1 MTFFDVETELLRDDG
16 KRRIPFDKHKV
27 SIWSLEHI
35 HAQNAESLKKNKD
48 ILTWLESHIA
58 LLKSSEGSIFEVN
71 NELIEK
77 MEILIEQLHSDKDP
91 GNVRERFNEIQKE
104 VIIIFT
110 SKEDVVKEN
119 SYSHGLANMA
129 LLDVSQNAA
138 LSNSVFDVKRH
149 RVINLDKEG
158 IYITICTKHV
168 FFKD

>member
-1 MTFFDVETELLRDDG
+1 
-16 KRRIPFDKHKV
+16 
-27 SIWSLEHI
+27 
-35 HAQNAESLKKNKD
+35 
-48 ILTWLESHIA
+48 
-58 LLKSSEGSIFEVN
+58 
-71 NELIEK
+71 

-138 LSNSVFDVKRH
+138 LSNSVLMLKDTVSLIMIKKEDTFQFVQTRILQVLYSRGSIAFLLGRNRPKRLC
-149 RVINLDKEG
+149 RG
-158 IYITICTKHV
+158 P
-168 FFKD
+168 

>member
-1 MTFFDVETELLRDDG
+1 
-16 KRRIPFDKHKV
+16 
-27 SIWSLEHI
+27 
-35 HAQNAESLKKNKD
+35 
-48 ILTWLESHIA
+48 
-58 LLKSSEGSIFEVN
+58 
-71 NELIEK
+71 

-138 LSNSVFDVKRH
+138 LSNSVFDVTFQFVQNTYSSSTILKRVH
-149 RVINLDKEG
+149 RFSFGERQTEEIMPRPLMRKFHLTINR
-158 IYITICTKHV
+158 IITIPLYPT
-168 FFKD
+168 

>member
-1 MTFFDVETELLRDDG
+1 
-16 KRRIPFDKHKV
+16 
-27 SIWSLEHI
+27 
-35 HAQNAESLKKNKD
+35 
-48 ILTWLESHIA
+48 
-58 LLKSSEGSIFEVN
+58 
-71 NELIEK
+71 

-91 GNVRERFNEIQKE
+91 GNVRKRFNEIQKE

-149 RVINLDKEG
+149 RVINYDKEG
-158 IYITICTKHV
+158 RYIPICTKHV
-168 FFKD
+168 FFKYYTQEGPSLFFGERQTEEIMPRPLMRKFHLTINRIITIPLYPT

>member
-1 MTFFDVETELLRDDG
+1 
-16 KRRIPFDKHKV
+16 
-27 SIWSLEHI
+27 
-35 HAQNAESLKKNKD
+35 
-48 ILTWLESHIA
+48 
-58 LLKSSEGSIFEVN
+58 
-71 NELIEK
+71 

-149 RVINLDKEG
+149 RVINYDKEG
-158 IYITICTKHV
+158 RYIPICTKHV
-168 FFKD
+168 FFKYYTQEGPSLFFWGETDPKRLCRGP

>member
-1 MTFFDVETELLRDDG
+1 
-16 KRRIPFDKHKV
+16 
-27 SIWSLEHI
+27 
-35 HAQNAESLKKNKD
+35 
-48 ILTWLESHIA
+48 
-58 LLKSSEGSIFEVN
+58 
-71 NELIEK
+71 

-149 RVINLDKEG
+149 RVINYDKERKIHSNLYKTRILQVLYSRG
-158 IYITICTKHV
+158 SIAFLLGRDRPKRLCRGP
-168 FFKD
+168 

>member
-1 MTFFDVETELLRDDG
+1 
-16 KRRIPFDKHKV
+16 
-27 SIWSLEHI
+27 
-35 HAQNAESLKKNKD
+35 
-48 ILTWLESHIA
+48 
-58 LLKSSEGSIFEVN
+58 
-71 NELIEK
+71 

-149 RVINLDKEG
+149 RVINYDKEG
-158 IYITICTKHV
+158 RYIPICTNTYSSSTILKRVHRFSFGERQTEEIMPRPLMRKFHLTINRIITIPLYPT
-168 FFKD
+168 